1 MLAVTEQRAMS
12 AIKEEAHKL
21 VDQLPEGAG
30 WDDLVY
36 QIYVRQKIENGRKA
50 VAEGR
55 VVSQEDAE
63 HRLSRWR
70 DR

>member
-1 MLAVTEQRAMS
+1 MS
-12 AIKEEAHKL
+12 AIKEEAHRL
-21 VDQLPEGAG
+21 VDQLPDGAS

-36 QIYVRQKIENGRKA
+36 QIYVRQKIETGRKA
-50 VAEGR
+50 VSEGR

-63 HRLSRWR
+63 QRLSRWR